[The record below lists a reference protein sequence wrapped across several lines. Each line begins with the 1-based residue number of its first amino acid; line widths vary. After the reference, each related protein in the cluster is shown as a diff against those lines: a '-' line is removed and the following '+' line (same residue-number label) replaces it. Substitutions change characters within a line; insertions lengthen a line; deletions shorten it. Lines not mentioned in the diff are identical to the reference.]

1 METET
6 LFSKQQ
12 SNIIKGGAILLLLFH
27 HLFYENSRLI
37 ENGIYISFYDKLWHI
52 DNMARICVWIFLF
65 ISGYGLTIKYNKNRD
80 IKSYFISS
88 WLALMTQWW
97 IIWIVKMII
106 TQVFVENIIVFYK
119 YSTLYFFLDMFEWN
133 DFFGMPVILE
143 NWYLCFAQLVIL
155 LVPFIDFA
163 VKKFGILC
171 VIVYYVM
178 MQYMQNGIF
187 SEGGGEYIIYIPVL
201 ITAVWIAQKDNIKVF
216 LKYPD
221 TKIKQILEM
230 ICLVVTIIVSLW
242 MKWKYNIM
250 YLGSI
255 YAIIA
260 TIGIVM
266 FIVKY
271 MKIFHKPLGYLGKHS
286 AAMFLIHSYL
296 YLEFPEII
304 FFHKNA
310 IISYV
315 ILVIT
320 SLLFAIGIEKIKKII
335 HYDNLHL
342 LYKKI

>member
-1 METET
+1 
-6 LFSKQQ
+6 
-12 SNIIKGGAILLLLFH
+12 
-27 HLFYENSRLI
+27 
-37 ENGIYISFYDKLWHI
+37 
-52 DNMARICVWIFLF
+52 
-65 ISGYGLTIKYNKNRD
+65 
-80 IKSYFISS
+80 
-88 WLALMTQWW
+88 
-97 IIWIVKMII
+97 
-106 TQVFVENIIVFYK
+106 
-119 YSTLYFFLDMFEWN
+119 MFEWN
-133 DFFGMPVILE
+133 DFFGMPVILG

>member
-133 DFFGMPVILE
+133 DFFGMPVILG

-171 VIVYYVM
+171 VIVYYVI

-187 SEGGGEYIIYIPVL
+187 SEGGG
-201 ITAVWIAQKDNIKVF
+201 
-216 LKYPD
+216 
-221 TKIKQILEM
+221 
-230 ICLVVTIIVSLW
+230 
-242 MKWKYNIM
+242 
-250 YLGSI
+250 
-255 YAIIA
+255 
-260 TIGIVM
+260 
-266 FIVKY
+266 
-271 MKIFHKPLGYLGKHS
+271 
-286 AAMFLIHSYL
+286 
-296 YLEFPEII
+296 
-304 FFHKNA
+304 
-310 IISYV
+310 
-315 ILVIT
+315 
-320 SLLFAIGIEKIKKII
+320 
-335 HYDNLHL
+335 
-342 LYKKI
+342 

>member
-1 METET
+1 
-6 LFSKQQ
+6 
-12 SNIIKGGAILLLLFH
+12 
-27 HLFYENSRLI
+27 
-37 ENGIYISFYDKLWHI
+37 
-52 DNMARICVWIFLF
+52 
-65 ISGYGLTIKYNKNRD
+65 
-80 IKSYFISS
+80 
-88 WLALMTQWW
+88 
-97 IIWIVKMII
+97 MII

-133 DFFGMPVILE
+133 DFFGMPVILG

-320 SLLFAIGIEKIKKII
+320 SLLFAIGIEMIKKII